1 VNRWE
6 GIEAFVQVVKLGT
19 LSAAA
24 RELQVS
30 VSHISRVISRLENSL
45 GAQLLYRTTRSV
57 RPTEVGQAY
66 FEQCQQLL
74 EGFGLAEQQ
83 VRDYQTEPTGLLRL
97 SCGTVFGERYV
108 APLLNRFMAQYP
120 GLELDLHLTNR
131 TVDLVRDGYD
141 LAVRMGMLRDSALVG
156 RRLCARREFIVAAP
170 EYLQR
175 EGEPESV
182 SDLIAHQCLIG
193 SNDQWRIQTEQ
204 GVRELRVKGRWRA
217 NSGLAILDAALKGL
231 GVAQLPDYYVAGYL
245 ESGQLVALLPDTEIR
260 DAAVW
265 ALYPK
270 SRHLAPKVR
279 LLVDFLQQGFAES
292 PPVSRPFSH
301 INL

>member
-1 VNRWE
+1 MNRWE
-6 GIEAFVQVVKLGT
+6 GIEAFVQVVRLGT

-30 VSHISRVISRLENSL
+30 VSHISRSVSRLENSL

-57 RPTEVGQAY
+57 RPTEVGKAY

-74 EGFGLAEQQ
+74 DGFGQAEQQ
-83 VRDYQTEPTGLLRL
+83 VRDYQSEPTGLLRL

-108 APLLNRFMAQYP
+108 APLINDFMRHYP
-120 GLELDLHLTNR
+120 GLELDLHLSNR

-141 LAVRMGMLRDSALVG
+141 LAIRMGMLRDSALVG
-156 RRLCARREFIVAAP
+156 RRLCARREYIVASP
-170 EYLQR
+170 DYLQR
-175 EGEPESV
+175 HGEPGTV

-193 SNDQWRIQTEQ
+193 SNEQWRIQTEE
-204 GVRELRVKGRWRA
+204 GVRDLRVRGRWRA
-217 NSGLAILDAALKGL
+217 NSGLAVLDAALKGL
-231 GVAQLPDYYVAGYL
+231 GIAQLPDYYVAGYL
-245 ESGQLVALLPDTEIR
+245 ARGELQPLLPALEIR

-279 LLVDFLQQGFAES
+279 LLVEFLQQAFSAE
-292 PPVSRPFSH
+292 PPASRAFGR
-301 INL
+301 